1 MGLRADTEPC
11 CKRPRKTHRTVT
23 FTALTALMAATV
35 AATMTVADETAE
47 ASTMTPEQLVEEVRD
62 GGHVIFIRHVRTEKD
77 YADQVNAVMGD
88 CSTQR
93 TLSEEGWRD
102 ARVIGDAFAELQIP
116 VGDVI
121 SSQYC
126 RAWQTAD
133 LVFGGYE
140 KTADLNFE
148 PAESYTDAQTAAMR
162 DRVTPH
168 LSKVPTAGVNT
179 ILVGHDDPFE
189 AATGIYPEPMGVTF
203 VIRPLGNEGFEVL
216 GSIAPEDWPSLTD

>member
-1 MGLRADTEPC
+1 MLSILVVAGSI
-11 CKRPRKTHRTVT
+11 
-23 FTALTALMAATV
+23 ATSQD
-35 AATMTVADETAE
+35 AF
-47 ASTMTPEQLVEEVRD
+47 ASQMSGEQLVEELRE

-77 YADQVNAVMGD
+77 YADQVDAVMGD

-93 TLSEEGWRD
+93 TLSEGGWRD
-102 ARVIGDAFAELQIP
+102 ARTMADAFQDLEIP

-133 LVFGGYE
+133 LIFGVYD
-140 KTADLNFE
+140 KTSDLNFE
-148 PAESYTDAQTAAMR
+148 PAENYSDAQFAAMR
-162 DRVTPH
+162 DRVVPH
-168 LSKVPTAGVNT
+168 LAKVPPAGVNT

-203 VIRPLGNEGFEVL
+203 VIRPLGNNDFEVL
-216 GSIAPEDWPSLTD
+216 GSIAPDEWPVLID

>member
-1 MGLRADTEPC
+1 MGLAADT
-11 CKRPRKTHRTVT
+11 KRCRKDRRTTHPTIT
-23 FTALTALMAATV
+23 FAALAAMMAA
-35 AATMTVADETAE
+35 
-47 ASTMTPEQLVEEVRD
+47 ASTAAGGAAWASAMTPEQLVEEMKG
-62 GGHVIFIRHVRTEKD
+62 GGHIVFIRHVRTEKD

-102 ARVIGDAFAELQIP
+102 ARVIGDAFAQLQIP
-116 VGDVI
+116 VGEVI

-133 LVFGGYE
+133 LVFGSYD

-148 PAESYTDAQTAAMR
+148 PAETYTDAQTAAMR

-168 LSKVPTAGVNT
+168 LSKPPAAGANT

-203 VIRPLGNEGFEVL
+203 VIRPLGGEGFEVL